1 MRADILN
8 PTINRLLEIF
18 RLNKTYVLGAG
29 NYLYDEEGRGYLD
42 VIAQYGAVPFGYNP
56 DFIWQ
61 AVERFRESGLP
72 TMIQPSVPLKA
83 VELAERLSEAAPGD
97 LEYATFVQ
105 SGTEAV
111 EAAIKLARSATGRFK
126 LLSTE
131 NSFHGKTLGAL
142 SATGR
147 RVFQTPFYAPASGF
161 IQIPFGD
168 LDALEAKL
176 REEGEAIAGFL
187 IEPIQ
192 GEGGIVVPPPGYL
205 SGARELCRRHG
216 VVFILDEVQTGL
228 GRTGRMFACEK
239 ESVEPDILLLSKALG
254 GGLAPLG
261 VCLSSPA
268 VWNDDYGRLHSSTFS
283 NNNFTC
289 AIGLAVLDR
298 LLADDRKIIQE
309 VKEKGDYLL
318 LRAREIKRRW
328 PGVIKEVRGEGLM
341 VGLEFEDFPPED
353 SWAMIFLSRQGGFC
367 AMLSGY
373 LLNVCGIR
381 SAPFLNNTM
390 TIRLEPPLTIEYHEI
405 DRLLEA
411 LDRIC
416 QTIYLKDYA
425 WLFGYLLGDSRQPT
439 ALKDYRARTMR
450 PVKCSKLESGEQPKN
465 RFAFLIHYP
474 GQAELVNATPSF
486 EQWSAEQQEGFLEW
500 SAREPQ
506 PELVCHVPA
515 VRSLAG
521 ATAEGWL
528 IGVPFGAKQMM
539 ELPRRQV
546 VETIQEAVDM
556 AVDLGAQIVGLGAYT
571 SVVTQGGRDV
581 QGRGVAITSGNSFT
595 IAMAVEGVFKGAE
608 MMGIDI
614 PSARGAVVGA
624 TGSIG
629 RVCAILL
636 SERVGMVNLI
646 GNPAHKVSSVRR
658 LRTLADEMIRHAAAR
673 LEAGESEGLASWL
686 KRVTDQLGRSEDT
699 EAGRLLSG
707 LKESIV
713 GGSEPAR
720 PCILMEDVSRFLGE
734 TPPVS
739 ISVDLK
745 KSMRSADLV
754 ITASSSPAFLVTS
767 DCLKPGAVVCD
778 VSRPYD
784 VSPAVREQR
793 RDVLVFE
800 GGLVQL
806 PDRLAFNSNLNCRE
820 GVNLA
825 CLSETMLL
833 ALEGDFRDFSI
844 GSRIPLE
851 TIQYLRQLGK
861 KHGFG
866 LAALHCDGREITEA
880 EISEA
885 LASGNHLVKASIS

>member
-8 PTINRLLEIF
+8 PTVNRLLEMF
-18 RLNKTYVLGAG
+18 RLNKTYVRGDG

-61 AVERFRESGLP
+61 AVDRFRESGLP

-83 VELAERLSEAAPGD
+83 VELAEKLSEIAPGD
-97 LEYATFVQ
+97 LGYATFVQ

-111 EAAIKLARSATGRFK
+111 EAAIKLARSATRRFK

-147 RVFQTPFYAPASGF
+147 RVFQTPFYAPVAGF

-168 LDALEAKL
+168 LDALEEKL
-176 REEGEAIAGFL
+176 RTEGEDIAGFL

-192 GEGGIVVPPPGYL
+192 GEGGIIIPPPGYL
-205 SGARELCRRHG
+205 SGAREICRQYG

-228 GRTGRMFACEK
+228 GRTGRMFAGEK

-268 VWNDDYGRLHSSTFS
+268 VWNDDFGRLHSSTFS

-289 AIGLAVLDR
+289 SIGLAVLER
-298 LLADDRKIIQE
+298 LLADDRKIIRE
-309 VKEKGDYLL
+309 VSEKGDYLL
-318 LRAREIKRRW
+318 RRARDIMQRW

-341 VGLEFEDFPPED
+341 VGIEFAEFTSDD
-353 SWAMIFLSRQGGFC
+353 SWGLIFLSRQGGFC

-381 SAPFLNNTM
+381 CAPFLNNTM
-390 TIRLEPPLTIEYHEI
+390 TIRLEPPLTIEYSEI

-425 WLFGYLLGDSRQPT
+425 WLCGYLLGDNRQPSS
-439 ALKDYRARTMR
+439 LKDYRDRTMR
-450 PVKCSKLESGEQPKN
+450 AVKCSILEPGEAPRH

-474 GQAELVNATPSF
+474 GLAEMVNATPSF
-486 EQWSAEQQEGFLEW
+486 EQWSVEQQEGFLEW
-500 SAREPQ
+500 SAKEPQ
-506 PELVCHVPA
+506 PAMVCHVPA
-515 VRSLAG
+515 VKSLAG
-521 ATAEGWL
+521 STAEGWI

-556 AVDLGAQIVGLGAYT
+556 AVGLGAQIVGLGAYT

-595 IAMAVEGVFKGAE
+595 IAMAVEAVFRGAE
-608 MMGIDI
+608 MMEIDI

-636 SERVGMVNLI
+636 SERLSAVNLI
-646 GNPAHKVSSVRR
+646 GNPAHRVSSVRR
-658 LRTLADEMIRHAAAR
+658 LRNLADEMIHHAAAS
-673 LEAGESEGLASWL
+673 LEAGESQGLASWL
-686 KRVTDQLGRSEDT
+686 KRILAQLEGSGDP
-699 EAGRLLSG
+699 EAQRLLFE
-707 LKESIV
+707 LKKSV
-713 GGSEPAR
+713 NGGAEQPR
-720 PCILMEDVSRFLGE
+720 PHVLMEEISRFLGE
-734 TPPVS
+734 SPPIN
-739 ISVDLK
+739 ISVELK
-745 KSMRSADLV
+745 KGMRSADLV
-754 ITASSSPAFLVTS
+754 ITASNSPAFLVTS

-778 VSRPYD
+778 VSRPND

-793 RDVLVFE
+793 KDVLVFE
-800 GGLVQL
+800 GGLVQM
-806 PDRLAFNSNLNCRE
+806 PDRLSFNSNLNCRE

-825 CLSETMLL
+825 CLSETMIL

-851 TIQYLRQLGK
+851 TIQYLRHLGK
-861 KHGFG
+861 KHGFE
-866 LAALHCDGREITEA
+866 LAALHSFGREITET

-885 LASGNHLVKASIS
+885 FNSGNHLVKASIS